1 MEALVISKLVAF
13 CALVSLT
20 APLLAE
26 QEETF
31 TEITPGLEAA
41 DPNKLVPLAEKGDPR
56 AMNNLGLLWAR
67 GVGVPAPDFQ
77 EALRW
82 WKGAAKR
89 GYPLAM
95 NNIGLLYANGQG
107 VKQDYKEA
115 FKWWEMSSEQ
125 GNAWAMNSIGD
136 LYENGQ
142 GVERSYAEAM
152 DWYQRAA
159 EAGDGLAMYNIGALY
174 ENGRGVPPN
183 FKTAMDWYERSA
195 DKGIATAML
204 SLGKLLSEGRGVPV
218 DPAEAH
224 AWFSVAAGY
233 FTAEDKDEAGENAKL
248 LSALTP
254 TLSEK
259 QMERAREIVHNLQV
273 RIEERRRAKPLKAGP
288 GESET

>member
-1 MEALVISKLVAF
+1 M
-13 CALVSLT
+13 
-20 APLLAE
+20 AE

-142 GVERSYAEAM
+142 GVERSYTEAM
-152 DWYQRAA
+152 DWYRRAA

-174 ENGRGVPPN
+174 ENGRGVAPN
-183 FKTAMDWYERSA
+183 FKAAMDWYERSA
-195 DKGIATAML
+195 DKGIPTAML
-204 SLGKLLSEGRGVPV
+204 SLGKLLSEGQRRTCRPGRSACLVQRRRRLFHGRGQGRSQRKR
-218 DPAEAH
+218 PAAVRADANPLGETDG
-224 AWFSVAAGY
+224 AGSGDR
-233 FTAEDKDEAGENAKL
+233 AQPAGSHRRAPQGK
-248 LSALTP
+248 AL
-254 TLSEK
+254 EG
-259 QMERAREIVHNLQV
+259 RARRVRDLSRAEI
-273 RIEERRRAKPLKAGP
+273 RKR
-288 GESET
+288 